1 MGAAPSTVAGVLP
14 GLVLQSISAREFP
27 LRGSMVRI
35 AEAASEA
42 RLSSRE
48 KEVERFGR
56 VNTEYVPELTT
67 IRYLDVNAWPG
78 HGGEPTPPVSS

>member
-14 GLVLQSISAREFP
+14 GLVLQSISAHEFP

-35 AEAASEA
+35 TEAAREA

-48 KEVERFGR
+48 KEVERFG
-56 VNTEYVPELTT
+56 
-67 IRYLDVNAWPG
+67 
-78 HGGEPTPPVSS
+78 